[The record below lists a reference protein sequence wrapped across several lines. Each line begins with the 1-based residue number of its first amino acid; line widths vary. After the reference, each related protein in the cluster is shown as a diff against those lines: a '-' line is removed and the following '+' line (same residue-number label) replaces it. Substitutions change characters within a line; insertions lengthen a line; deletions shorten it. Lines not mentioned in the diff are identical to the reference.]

1 MRRELGYETDLPY
14 EIITRKVRPWS
25 YKVFENR
32 YVDVAETLRASI
44 SKNPYLKVFVAN
56 GYYDMATPYFATEY
70 TFNPVS
76 YTHLTLP
83 TILLV

>member
-1 MRRELGYETDLPY
+1 MTQHTPSRAAPASRTVEPPLRRTALALM
-14 EIITRKVRPWS
+14 
-25 YKVFENR
+25 
-32 YVDVAETLRASI
+32 VAGCFNAAHA
-44 SKNPYLKVFVAN
+44 NPVAPQVVN
-56 GYYDMATPYFATEY
+56 GQA